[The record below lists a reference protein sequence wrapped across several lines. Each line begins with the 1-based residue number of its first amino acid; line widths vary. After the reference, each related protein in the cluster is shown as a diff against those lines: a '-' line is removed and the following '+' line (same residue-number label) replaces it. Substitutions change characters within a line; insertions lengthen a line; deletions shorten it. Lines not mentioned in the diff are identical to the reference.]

1 MKIGQIFRYAAD
13 RSATKEIIDG
23 YPNFFFYTASPG
35 CKRVML
41 ERGINTV
48 GVVVAPDGPRI
59 PVIVLSSS
67 PHKIGSE
74 QTPWQDFF
82 NPDEGYIRYFGDA
95 KEAGIDPAA
104 APGNA
109 AMLAAKQQHDIMDQ
123 SLRQFAPPI
132 VAFRRTKI
140 GSKVK
145 GFPAFQGFGIIERA
159 TLIAQYDA
167 RKACSFPNFAYDIAI
182 FDLSAE
188 HEEFDW
194 RWISDRRDAALT
206 IKQTERFA
214 PRTWK
219 EWNRGGAEALV
230 RVKRRVTKLL
240 TTPVIHQRPQPGSR
254 EANALQ
260 TIYAFYGSKKK
271 HRFELLAARI
281 VGRILKREG
290 GDFRMGWIT
299 PPSSD
304 GGADFVGRL
313 DLGSGFSKVKQIVF
327 GQAKC
332 EAPSSTTGG
341 QHVARTVA
349 RLRRGWVGAYVT
361 LGAFSDPVQREV
373 IDDEYPL
380 LLVPGATVAREVI
393 AAAMEFG
400 HGGLKEY
407 LSAVDSEYDHLLS
420 NRRPEE
426 ILRE

>member
-1 MKIGQIFRYAAD
+1 MKIGEVFRYAAN
-13 RSATKEIIDG
+13 RSATEEMVDG

-35 CKRVML
+35 CTRVML
-41 ERGINTV
+41 ERGINTIGRV
-48 GVVVAPDGPRI
+48 IAPDGPRI
-59 PVIVLSSS
+59 PAILLSSS

-82 NPDEGYIRYFGDA
+82 NPDEGYVRYFGDA
-95 KEAGIDPAA
+95 KQAGIDPTT

-109 AMLAAKQQHDIMDQ
+109 ALLAAKRQQDTMNR
-123 SLRQFAPPI
+123 SLRRFAPP
-132 VAFRRTKI
+132 VVVFRRTKV
-140 GSKVK
+140 GNKVK
-145 GFPAFQGFGIIERA
+145 GYPSFQGFGIIERVN
-159 TLIAQYDA
+159 LIAQYDA
-167 RKACSFPNFAYDIAI
+167 RQDHSFPNFAYDIAI

-194 RWISDRRDAALT
+194 RWITDRRNASLT
-206 IKQTERFA
+206 IKETERFA
-214 PRTWK
+214 PKTWK
-219 EWNRGGAEALV
+219 EWSRGGAEAVV

-240 TTPVIHQRPQPGSR
+240 TTPVKQQRPKPGSR
-254 EANALQ
+254 EANALKA
-260 TIYAFYGSKKK
+260 IYAFYGTKKK
-271 HRFELLAARI
+271 HRFELLAARV

-304 GGADFVGRL
+304 GGADFVGRV
-313 DLGSGFSKVKQIVF
+313 DLGSGFSKIKQIVF

-349 RLRRGWVGAYVT
+349 RLRRGWIGAYVT
-361 LGAFSDPVQREV
+361 LGAFSDAVQREV

-380 LLVPGATVAREVI
+380 LLIPGETVAREVI

-407 LSAVDSEYDHLLS
+407 LSAVDSEYDNLLS

>member
-1 MKIGQIFRYAAD
+1 M
-13 RSATKEIIDG
+13 
-23 YPNFFFYTASPG
+23 
-35 CKRVML
+35 
-41 ERGINTV
+41 
-48 GVVVAPDGPRI
+48 
-59 PVIVLSSS
+59 
-67 PHKIGSE
+67 
-74 QTPWQDFF
+74 
-82 NPDEGYIRYFGDA
+82 
-95 KEAGIDPAA
+95 
-104 APGNA
+104 GN
-109 AMLAAKQQHDIMDQ
+109 
-123 SLRQFAPPI
+123 
-132 VAFRRTKI
+132 
-140 GSKVK
+140 KVK

-167 RKACSFPNFAYDIAI
+167 RKDCSFSNFAYDIAI

-188 HEEFDW
+188 NEEFDW
-194 RWISDRRDAALT
+194 RWISDRRNTELT
-206 IKQTERFA
+206 IKESERFA

-219 EWNRGGAEALV
+219 EWNRGGAEAVV

-240 TTPVIHQRPQPGSR
+240 TTPVKYQRSKPRSR
-254 EANALQ
+254 EENALKV
-260 TIYAFYGSKKK
+260 IYAFYDKKK
-271 HRFELLAARI
+271 EHRFELLAARI

-290 GDFRMGWIT
+290 GDFRMGWVT

-313 DLGSGFSKVKQIVF
+313 DLGSGFSKIKQIVF

-349 RLRRGWVGAYVT
+349 RLRRGWIGAYVT
-361 LGAFSDPVQREV
+361 LGAFSDAVQREV

-400 HGGLKEY
+400 QGGLKEY
-407 LSAVDSEYDHLLS
+407 LSAVDSD
-420 NRRPEE
+420 RRPEE